1 MHFLNPDNLVLG
13 AGAGVNT
20 GDILFQ
26 LLAFIVLLFLL
37 RKYAWGPLMGIM
49 KKREEHISNEINE
62 AEKSRKE
69 AQSYLDEQTAALKEA
84 RKEAQALIEAAKK
97 QGEQQGEDILRAA
110 REEANRMKE
119 SALSEIDREKEQA
132 VQTLRNEV
140 ATLSVQ
146 IASKVITKELDEQAQ
161 QKLVNDYL
169 KEVGEGR

>member
-1 MHFLNPDNLVLG
+1 MHILNPDSLILG
-13 AGAGVNT
+13 AGGFNAG
-20 GDILFQ
+20 DMLFQ

-49 KKREEHISNEINE
+49 KQREQHISNEINE
-62 AEKSRKE
+62 AETSRKE
-69 AQSYLDEQTAALKEA
+69 AQAYLEQQTEALKEA
-84 RKEAQALIEAAKK
+84 RKEAQALIESAKK
-97 QGEQQGEDILRAA
+97 QGEQQGEDILKAA

-119 SALSEIDREKEQA
+119 AALAEIDREKEQA

-146 IASKVITKELDEQAQ
+146 IASKVISKELDEKAQ
-161 QKLVNDYL
+161 EKLVDDYL